1 MSGATT
7 TVDTSS
13 DIIEIV
19 PAGTSAPV
27 QPQQPHN
34 GFCHSCNK
42 NVHVLI
48 ETYVCSQCNG
58 GFIELLANMDSN
70 SSSSNNTG
78 AQVPPGA
85 QARPIDRLINP
96 VVQLRDIG
104 DRPEARSAAGTRSG
118 GSLAERPSFV
128 FVRSRDSSNST
139 TERDEVSAEI

>member
-1 MSGATT
+1 
-7 TVDTSS
+7 
-13 DIIEIV
+13 
-19 PAGTSAPV
+19 
-27 QPQQPHN
+27 
-34 GFCHSCNK
+34 
-42 NVHVLI
+42 
-48 ETYVCSQCNG
+48 
-58 GFIELLANMDSN
+58 MDSN